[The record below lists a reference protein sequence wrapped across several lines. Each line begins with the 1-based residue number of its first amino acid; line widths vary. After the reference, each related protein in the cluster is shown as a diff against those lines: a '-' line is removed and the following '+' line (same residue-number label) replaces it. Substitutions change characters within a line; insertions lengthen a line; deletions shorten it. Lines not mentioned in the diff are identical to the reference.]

1 MSYSVWVRY
10 EFHVTFPTKSLEP
23 YCIRLE
29 EAIARLLVRCSF
41 NPGFNF
47 HWASLVA
54 QLIKNPPAMRET
66 WVKSLGWE
74 DPLKKGKA
82 THSSILP
89 CRIPLTV

>member
-1 MSYSVWVRY
+1 MSYSVWVRC

-82 THSSILP
+82 THFSILP